1 VISVEHSTTGSFPE
15 TRRLPAAAAI
25 AKGVGVAISGGELV
39 IATGASLPMIGVTAE
54 AATVAHQKIMY
65 QPVGSDMLLRVTKTG
80 TATPAVGTKYDL
92 AADGLS
98 VNADDTVDPKVKIIE
113 ALDPLP
119 GQSAVSEWLAVNLGF
134 NA

>member
-1 VISVEHSTTGSFPE
+1 MISVEHSTTGQFPE

-25 AKGVGVAISGGELV
+25 GAGVGVAISGSELV
-39 IATGASLPMIGVTAE
+39 IATGAGLPMIGVTAE
-54 AATVAHQKIMY
+54 AATAAHQKIMY
-65 QPVGSDMLLRVTKTG
+65 QPVSPGMLLRVTKTG
-80 TATPAVGTKYDL
+80 TATPVVGTKYDL
-92 AADGLS
+92 AADGMS